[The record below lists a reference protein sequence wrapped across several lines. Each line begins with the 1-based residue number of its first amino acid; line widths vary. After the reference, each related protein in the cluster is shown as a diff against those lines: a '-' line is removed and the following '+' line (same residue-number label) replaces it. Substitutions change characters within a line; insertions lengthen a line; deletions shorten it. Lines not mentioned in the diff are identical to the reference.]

1 MPYAHR
7 PMHDADAHVME
18 TTEMLHACAEPAV
31 RAKLPP
37 SLVAALAPGV
47 RRR

>member
-18 TTEMLHACAEPAV
+18 TPDWVHAHADAMTRE
-31 RAKLPP
+31 KL
-37 SLVAALAPGV
+37 
-47 RRR
+47 RR